1 MELCR
6 GVYLA
11 GPMAGLEARDMKEW
25 RGYAQKRLLEA
36 DIKVLD
42 PTRRISYH
50 EQSLN
55 DRGLDRNIAN
65 RIFKQDLRDIARSE
79 VLLVDMRDI
88 PGVKG
93 QGTAAEV
100 MFAHMKNKVII
111 MWVPPIDTLNPF
123 MTAMATEV
131 HETLDEAVEAC
142 IEHAG

>member
-11 GPMAGLEARDMKEW
+11 GPMAGLTAQDMKSW
-25 RGYAQKRLLEA
+25 RWYAHDKLGDS

-50 EQSLN
+50 EQTLN
-55 DRGLDRNIAN
+55 DKGLDRNIAN
-65 RIFKQDLRDIARSE
+65 RIFKQDLRDIARCE

-88 PGVKG
+88 PGIKG

-100 MFAHMKNKVII
+100 MFAHMKNKVIVL
-111 MWVPPIDTLNPF
+111 WKTPSDSLNPF
-123 MTAMATEV
+123 MAAMATEV
-131 HETLDEAVEAC
+131 HVALEEAVEAC
-142 IEHAG
+142 IEYAG

>member
-1 MELCR
+1 
-6 GVYLA
+6 
-11 GPMAGLEARDMKEW
+11 
-25 RGYAQKRLLEA
+25 
-36 DIKVLD
+36 
-42 PTRRISYH
+42 
-50 EQSLN
+50 
-55 DRGLDRNIAN
+55 
-65 RIFKQDLRDIARSE
+65 